1 MKKKKSAMRQVGE
14 KIRAERVVSEYIRSV
29 GTEITESTEVSI
41 GPDTA
46 RTEFVSKAE
55 MLARDIWEQALKCKD
70 AKLKLEYRKL
80 LLDRIEGRPGA
91 VNEAAPQP
99 RRIPDKVSEKG
110 KQRLNSMVGEDDDS
124 V

>member
-29 GTEITESTEVSI
+29 GTEITESAEVST

-55 MLARDIWEQALKCKD
+55 MLARDIWEQALKCED

-91 VNEAAPQP
+91 VNETTPQP